1 MSTEIFVMIGFYW
14 MFARTF
20 RMVPRTLV
28 NVYRNIRDDRSLLN
42 VGKNLQ
48 NGT

>member
-1 MSTEIFVMIGFYW
+1 

-28 NVYRNIRDDRSLLN
+28 NVYRNIRDDRFLLN
-42 VGKNLQ
+42 VCKNLQ
-48 NGT
+48 NSTYGFTECAQEPSQ

>member
-1 MSTEIFVMIGFYW
+1 

-20 RMVPRTLV
+20 RMVPRALV
-28 NVYRNIRDDRSLLN
+28 NVNRNIRDDRSLLN

>member
-1 MSTEIFVMIGFYW
+1 MV
-14 MFARTF
+14 ARTF
-20 RMVPRTLV
+20 RMVPRALV
-28 NVYRNIRDDRSLLN
+28 NVFSNIRDDRVLLN

>member
-1 MSTEIFVMIGFYW
+1 
-14 MFARTF
+14 MFSKTF
-20 RMVPRTLV
+20 RMAPRTLV
-28 NVYRNIRDDRSLLN
+28 NVYRNIRDVRFILN